1 LVEGRGKLASKPVNH
16 VSRRLETSLMEP
28 CLGFACTLLH
38 ISTFEN
44 SIELEA
50 AVLVDWRKSVQV
62 EMRVTESRG
71 RRRGR

>member
-1 LVEGRGKLASKPVNH
+1 LVEGRGKLASKPVNL
-16 VSRRLETSLMEP
+16 VSRRFKHRLMEP

-38 ISTFEN
+38 ISAFEN

-71 RRRGR
+71 RRRRR

>member
-1 LVEGRGKLASKPVNH
+1 
-16 VSRRLETSLMEP
+16 MEP

-71 RRRGR
+71 R